1 MNHRSA
7 LLAATLLV
15 IPIVRTS
22 AAPVAIAATHG
33 AQLSGTVASIEPRTK
48 SFVLA
53 SGATNVT
60 VQWTEATRVTGGTLR
75 KGARVVLR
83 TITKSGHTY
92 ATTIQVQN
100 SR

>member
-1 MNHRSA
+1 MNHRS
-7 LLAATLLV
+7 TLLV
-15 IPIVRTS
+15 AALLFVPIAGNS

-33 AQLSGTVASIEPRTK
+33 AQLSGTVASIDPRTK

-53 SGATNVT
+53 AGATNVT
-60 VQWTEATRVTGGTLR
+60 VQWTEATRVTGGALK

-100 SR
+100 PR